1 MWSAKTLRRCAGEIP
16 LSHEALDQ
24 EPNSLPR
31 NTGSGCVP
39 RQAAPEQG
47 PLPRPSFKGGS
58 ANVGHP
64 WDGTIRGCFV
74 SHASHSI
81 RWRSKSLPRICPFGS
96 VSSAENHCCRG
107 DSDSFMTS
115 GPCRPGSWSIAP
127 ASMRHS
133 STLPD
138 PHNPYITGWLKSCR
152 LAASLA
158 SELAPRGFRLDRGC
172 RSAGLLQLGLRRV
185 RPVRTGPHTRARSF
199 WRRPCAG
206 QCR

>member
-1 MWSAKTLRRCAGEIP
+1 MSGTLGMARYGD
-16 LSHEALDQ
+16 ALC
-24 EPNSLPR
+24 PTRANP
-31 NTGSGCVP
+31 SGGAASPCLGFVHLDRFL
-39 RQAAPEQG
+39 RQRIIAVEETQG
-47 PLPRPSFKGGS
+47 
-58 ANVGHP
+58 
-64 WDGTIRGCFV
+64 
-74 SHASHSI
+74 
-81 RWRSKSLPRICPFGS
+81 
-96 VSSAENHCCRG
+96 
-107 DSDSFMTS
+107 SFMTS

-138 PHNPYITGWLKSCR
+138 PDNRYITGWLKSCR

-158 SELAPRGFRLDRGC
+158 SELAPRGFRLDRAC

-185 RPVRTGPHTRARSF
+185 RPVRTRPYTRARSF